1 MSDFDYL
8 KRLLKE
14 YTTALELRKQA
25 IKKGAY
31 YAEKPYKKARLH
43 RLRIEIQECM
53 LRIERNCCGSCISGE
68 DWMK

>member
-8 KRLLKE
+8 KHLMKE
-14 YTTALELRKQA
+14 YTRALELRKQA

-31 YAEKPYKKARLH
+31 YAEKPYQKAKLH

-53 LRIERNCCGSCISGE
+53 LEIERKCGGSLASDE
-68 DWMK
+68 DWA

>member
-14 YTTALELRKQA
+14 YTHALELRKQA

-31 YAEKPYKKARLH
+31 YAEKPYQKAKLH

-53 LRIERNCCGSCISGE
+53 LLIERKCGGSLVSDE
-68 DWMK
+68 DWV

>member
-8 KRLLKE
+8 KRLMKE
-14 YTTALELRKQA
+14 YTTALELRRQA

-31 YAEKPYKKARLH
+31 YAEKSYQKAKLH

-53 LRIERNCCGSCISGE
+53 LRIERNCGGFRISDE
-68 DWMK
+68 EWMK

>member
-14 YTTALELRKQA
+14 YTHVLELRRRA

-31 YAEKPYKKARLH
+31 YAEKPYKKAKLH

-53 LRIERNCCGSCISGE
+53 LLIERKCGGSLASDE
-68 DWMK
+68 DWV

>member
-14 YTTALELRKQA
+14 YTHALELRKQA

-31 YAEKPYKKARLH
+31 YAEKPYQKAKLH
-43 RLRIEIQECM
+43 RLRIEIRQP
-53 LRIERNCCGSCISGE
+53 EREKLAPIPGGWKYTIYVA
-68 DWMK
+68 

>member
-14 YTTALELRKQA
+14 YTHVLELRRQA
-25 IKKGAY
+25 IKKGAH
-31 YAEKPYKKARLH
+31 YAEKPYKKAKLH

-53 LRIERNCCGSCISGE
+53 LRIERNCGGFRISAE
-68 DWMK
+68 ERMK

>member
-8 KRLLKE
+8 KCLLKK
-14 YTTALELRKQA
+14 YTHALELRKQA

-31 YAEKPYKKARLH
+31 CAEKPYQKAKLH

-53 LRIERNCCGSCISGE
+53 LEIERKCGGSLVSDE
-68 DWMK
+68 DWV